1 MKKFLPLVAVLLVS
15 GCVQVAGIVQSS
27 VVVSSASNPDF
38 DLKVEYYPS
47 EVKPG
52 KKLILGFQVSAAK
65 DLKNFQIS
73 ITDPCV
79 FTPDGLN
86 TKLNTDSVEIRKGS
100 VKTFRFRL
108 KAEGVDFD
116 TDCKIRFRI
125 DYQSDLYATTD
136 LIVLSDVEYAERSRT
151 GTLAELS
158 PNTYSLPSPVEVGF
172 SFSDD
177 QPFVNG
183 DTVYLNVNYRNTGP
197 GFPEFTKL
205 SITFPDSAGPEC
217 SDWDEESGEVNP
229 LPVFLKNRAEPTSCK
244 LMLSTDDPISSG
256 KIVVTG
262 SYKYSMYDYINVKVV
277 AK

>member
-15 GCVQVAGIVQSS
+15 GCVQFAGIVQSS
-27 VVVSSASNPDF
+27 VVVSSTSNPDF
-38 DLKVEYYPS
+38 GLKVEYYPS

-65 DLKNFQIS
+65 DLENFKIS

-79 FTPDGLN
+79 FESDKELIAGPV
-86 TKLNTDSVEIRKGS
+86 SIWKGS

-108 KAEGVDFD
+108 TAGDVDFD

-125 DYQSDLYATTD
+125 EYESDLYATTD

-158 PNTYSLPSPVEVGF
+158 PDTYSLPSPVEVGF

-197 GFPEFTKL
+197 GFPEFKEL
-205 SITFPDSAGPEC
+205 FITFPESAEARC
-217 SDWDEESGEVNP
+217 SDWKDGKVNP
-229 LPVFLKNRAEPTSCK
+229 LPTFLKNRAEPTSCQLTLK
-244 LMLSTDDPISSG
+244 SEGPISSG
-256 KIVVTG
+256 KIVVKG

>member
-27 VVVSSASNPDF
+27 VVVSSTSNPDF
-38 DLKVEYYPS
+38 GLKVEYYPS

-52 KKLILGFQVSAAK
+52 KKLILGFQVTAAK
-65 DLKNFQIS
+65 DLENFKIS

-79 FTPDGLN
+79 FESDKELIAGPV
-86 TKLNTDSVEIRKGS
+86 SIWKGS

-108 KAEGVDFD
+108 TAGDVDFD

-125 DYQSDLYATTD
+125 EYESDLYATTD

-151 GTLAELS
+151 GTLTELS
-158 PNTYSLPSPVEVGF
+158 PDTYSLPSPVEVGF

-197 GFPEFTKL
+197 GFPEFKEL
-205 SITFPDSAGPEC
+205 FITFPESAKADC
-217 SDWDEESGEVNP
+217 SDWKDGKVDP
-229 LPVFLKNRAEPTSCK
+229 LPIFLKNRAEPTSCQLK
-244 LMLSTDDPISSG
+244 LKSKGPISSG
-256 KIVVTG
+256 KIVVKG
-262 SYKYSMYDYINVKVV
+262 RYKYSMYDYINVKVV